1 MFLNLLF
8 VLLTKKVRKVLTGVL
23 ARILTLLLVYLLD
36 DWHLNRY
43 VLLNL
48 AQLVFLSL
56 RYVPLMTTFILI
68 SFIVFQYGHQIIPQ
82 TWIVL
87 LYFRKKWF
95 VLLPKKHLMPTLIL
109 CSKNFKYWS
118 FPTLI
123 CFKSETFSG
132 FLADV
137 FTELFSMTNQVH
149 SYYNRNSKSSYL
161 FPARTNIR
169 RFTLR
174 FQGPRFFSRIEYY

>member
-36 DWHLNRY
+36 DWHLNSY

-68 SFIVFQYGHQIIPQ
+68 SFIVFQYGHQIILQ

-95 VLLPKKHLMPTLIL
+95 VLLPKKHLMLTLTCVQRISNTEVFRHLFVSNRKLFQAFLLTYSPNCSQWLIKFIHIIIEIPNLPT
-109 CSKNFKYWS
+109 Y
-118 FPTLI
+118 
-123 CFKSETFSG
+123 
-132 FLADV
+132 FL
-137 FTELFSMTNQVH
+137 
-149 SYYNRNSKSSYL
+149 
-161 FPARTNIR
+161 PARI
-169 RFTLR
+169 LDV
-174 FQGPRFFSRIEYY
+174 SL